1 MVLKITSEN
10 FALESGLQ
18 WATGIKSSRSES
30 ISDKWKRLYELATI
44 ENDKNGISSFK
55 GKCLT
60 QLYGHPDKFVTGEA
74 RFLQRP

>member
-1 MVLKITSEN
+1 VLKITSEN
-10 FALESGLQ
+10 FDLKSGLQ
-18 WATGIKSSRSES
+18 WATGIKTSRSES